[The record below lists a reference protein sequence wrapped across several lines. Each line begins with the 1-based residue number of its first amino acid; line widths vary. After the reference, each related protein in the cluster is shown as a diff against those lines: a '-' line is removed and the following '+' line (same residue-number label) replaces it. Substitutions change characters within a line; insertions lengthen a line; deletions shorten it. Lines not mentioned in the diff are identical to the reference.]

1 MKISLLE
8 GCMKQIITGLLIA
21 SISFFTISCSQEDT
35 NKVRVAINTGP
46 DELIWDEIIHVA
58 KMTEGL
64 DVEVVA
70 YNNYIQPNEA
80 LQKKEVDANA
90 FQSIPYLELQM
101 QEHNYKFNIAS
112 KTFLFP
118 LAAYSKKISD
128 INELKEGALIAISND
143 ANIRG
148 RALLLLEKENLIT
161 LKDGV
166 GFLARP
172 KDILY
177 NPKSLQFIEVDTP
190 QLADKLNDPSISMA
204 IINNNFS
211 SQAGL
216 LATRDGLILENKN
229 SPYANV
235 IVTRVDN
242 MNDEKIQKLISVL
255 HSKSIELKVKEVY
268 KGDAIKAW

>member
-1 MKISLLE
+1 
-8 GCMKQIITGLLIA
+8 MKQIITGLLIA
-21 SISFFTISCSQEDT
+21 SISFFTISCLQEDT